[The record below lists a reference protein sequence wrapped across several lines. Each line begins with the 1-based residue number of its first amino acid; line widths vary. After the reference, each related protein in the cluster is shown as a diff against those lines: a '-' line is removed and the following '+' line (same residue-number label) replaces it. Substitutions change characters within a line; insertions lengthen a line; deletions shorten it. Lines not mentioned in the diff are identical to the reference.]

1 MQSNSQIKRVFNQI
15 ARPLLAAGIMA
26 VIIGCSAF
34 EPEYGECPPIFAAKG
49 AEESYLVGSK
59 LGQIIKIRFN
69 GISGQCV
76 ARDGYTDARL
86 YINVLMR
93 RDLTTG
99 SNIEQAEFYITA
111 AIIDETETVV
121 SRETFLEE
129 ANFRDSMDTSQ
140 PDIIKRLDIP
150 DGHRVVL
157 ALGRAA
163 E

>member
-1 MQSNSQIKRVFNQI
+1 MPKFT
-15 ARPLLAAGIMA
+15 ARG
-26 VIIGCSAF
+26 
-34 EPEYGECPPIFAAKG
+34 
-49 AEESYLVGSK
+49 EESYLIGSK

-76 ARDGYTDARL
+76 ERDGYTDARL

>member
-1 MQSNSQIKRVFNQI
+1 
-15 ARPLLAAGIMA
+15 
-26 VIIGCSAF
+26 
-34 EPEYGECPPIFAAKG
+34 
-49 AEESYLVGSK
+49 
-59 LGQIIKIRFN
+59 
-69 GISGQCV
+69 
-76 ARDGYTDARL
+76 
-86 YINVLMR
+86 MR